1 VNGSKQFQWAL
12 RGYHWELGFAV
23 GHLELASVVLLQEP
37 LQVLVVR
44 LLLPK
49 VALGDLSPQG
59 LVEEELS
66 GA

>member
-1 VNGSKQFQWAL
+1 MSKQFQWAL

-23 GHLELASVVLLQEP
+23 GHLELASVVLLQE
-37 LQVLVVR
+37 LVVG

-49 VALGDLSPQG
+49 VASGDLSPQG
-59 LVEEELS
+59 LVVEEELS